1 MWELG
6 LGKAATFSF
15 TPWYSTT
22 SKPMGWST
30 AIWSLWNS
38 WWRKERVMATLNES
52 VYNPEG
58 QQDPVRGL
66 TLAIR
71 GLRLGGRVQLP
82 DGTLVISQVM
92 NNGPRKERRF

>member
-1 MWELG
+1 
-6 LGKAATFSF
+6 
-15 TPWYSTT
+15 
-22 SKPMGWST
+22 
-30 AIWSLWNS
+30 
-38 WWRKERVMATLNES
+38 MATLNES

-92 NNGPRKERRF
+92 NNGPRKERRFVVVPPKGTSSPEQRHQAGVLGHGACKTATAAAMKALGVKTREN